1 MINLQVLFVQ
11 QPNTQPRQFLDA
23 LPWSE
28 LEMTLIDCVD
38 SSALALQI
46 IDSHHV
52 DILIADVNARKDSQS
67 TLIEYIAENRQDIL
81 VIAIADTT
89 RLESV
94 LLAMRYQTVYD
105 FLHTPLDS
113 EELCSVLKSAGQYWS
128 GWSISMAI
136 AQLSDI
142 KNFHLS
148 GDKKGE
154 IDSSVKKI
162 LSLAVKNKVDEL
174 PPAFE
179 HLFRDILCT
188 QYPSDD
194 ALRLGR
200 MVATEIIVQFRFL
213 LIGMDLEASDEFML
227 YSFMHKL
234 MHTKTGADLEDLCQ
248 NYLYQYI
255 QLLVPQQ
262 EKKQISAL
270 VRDALRITEEKYSD
284 ANFTLVSLSDELG
297 VSANYLSSVFKME
310 TGMRFKKYL
319 NTYRIDKAKELL
331 MDSRYKIYEVSD
343 LVGIEDSRYFSQ
355 IFKTYIG
362 MKPSE
367 YRKSNF

>member
-11 QPNTQPRQFLDA
+11 QPNTEPRALLEG
-23 LPWSE
+23 LPWNE
-28 LEMTLIDCVD
+28 LEMTLVDCVP
-38 SSALALQI
+38 SSELALHI
-46 IDSHHV
+46 MDNCHV
-52 DILIADVNARKDSQS
+52 DILIADVNARAGSQ

-81 VIAIADTT
+81 VVAIADPT

-113 EELCSVLKSAGQYWS
+113 EEICSVLKSAGQYWS
-128 GWSISMAI
+128 SWSISMAI
-136 AQLSDI
+136 AQLTDMSRFD
-142 KNFHLS
+142 LS
-148 GDKKGE
+148 HEFKKT

-162 LSLAVKNKVDEL
+162 LSCAIKDQVDEMSERL
-174 PPAFE
+174 E
-179 HLFRDILCT
+179 ILFRDTLGT
-188 QYPSDD
+188 QQMLDENLSL
-194 ALRLGR
+194 ARVVAAEIMVQLRF
-200 MVATEIIVQFRFL
+200 M
-213 LIGMDLEASDEFML
+213 LIGMDLETPDEFVL

-234 MHTKTGADLEDLCQ
+234 LHTKTGADLEDLCQ
-248 NYLYQYI
+248 NYLYQCI
-255 QLLVPQQ
+255 RLFAPPQ

-284 ANFTLVSLSDELG
+284 SSFTLISLADELG
-297 VSANYLSSVFKME
+297 VTSNYLSSIFKME

-319 NTYRIDKAKELL
+319 NTFRIDKAKELL

-367 YRKSNF
+367 YRNRTF